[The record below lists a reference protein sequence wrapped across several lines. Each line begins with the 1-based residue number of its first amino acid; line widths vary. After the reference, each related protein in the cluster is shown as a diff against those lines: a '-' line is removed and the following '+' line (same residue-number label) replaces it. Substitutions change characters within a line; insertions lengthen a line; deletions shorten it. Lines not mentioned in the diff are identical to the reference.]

1 MTSVFVSGGRVG
13 RALRVAIMTDKA
25 GWHGPQLRRA
35 FRARGVE
42 TRYVSLVRCGVDL
55 ERGVQGIVMPSF
67 ERRLP
72 DGVFVRGVPGGTLEQ
87 VVLRLDFLHALR
99 EMGIPVYNEPRAIEK
114 SVDKAMTSL
123 LLQRAGIPTPP
134 TWVTESAAVAR
145 GIVMRECAAGHEVV
159 VKPLFGSQGNGL
171 RRLQAGM
178 DIPDAAA
185 VDGVWYLQRFVRT
198 PAAAGGDFR
207 DWRVFVVGHTAVAG
221 MLRHGRTWINNVAKG
236 ARCEAVDA
244 DGALGDLAV
253 AATRAVGM
261 DYAGVDVMQDDRGRL
276 LVIEVNSI
284 PAWRG
289 LQGVTSVNIAERL
302 VQDFAVRRL
311 SPRLAAVG

>member
-1 MTSVFVSGGRVG
+1 MTQAAGMAG
-13 RALRVAIMTDKA
+13 RAGRRLRVAIVTDKA

-35 FRARGVE
+35 FKARGVE

-55 ERGVQGIVMPSF
+55 SRGVQGIVMPSF
-67 ERRLP
+67 ERQLP
-72 DGVFVRGVPGGTLEQ
+72 DGVFVRAVPGGTLEQ

-99 EMGIPVYNEPRAIEK
+99 ELEVPVYNEPRAIEK

-123 LLQRAGIPTPP
+123 LLHRAGVPTPP
-134 TWVTESAAVAR
+134 TWVTESASVAR

-178 DIPDAAA
+178 DIPEAAA

-198 PAAAGGDFR
+198 PAAARGNFR
-207 DWRVFVVGHTAVAG
+207 DWRVLVVGHAAVAA

-236 ARCEAVDA
+236 ARCEAA
-244 DGALGDLAV
+244 DPGGALGDLAV

-289 LQGVTSVNIAERL
+289 LQGVTSLNIAERL
-302 VQDFAVRRL
+302 VQDFVVRKL